1 MKNLLKFETVQD
13 FTSAYTG
20 NPDAIPTPV
29 PGVAY
34 VSENGKVKYNTR
46 LITVEPGYV
55 DFDDEFRSFG
65 SGFTVE
71 ENWDGVIDPSL
82 DQRMEVRINEIT
94 DCESNPNFCGYNY
107 FACTDLENLFN
118 YEYNLIIDDPSEK
131 RIDMSRAVNAETIYY
146 IVYATYCK

>member
-1 MKNLLKFETVQD
+1 MRNILNFETVQD

-34 VSENGKVKYNTR
+34 VRENGKVKYNPK
-46 LITVEPGYV
+46 LITVELGYV
-55 DFDDEFRSFG
+55 DFEYDSFG

-82 DQRMEVRINEIT
+82 DQRMKESMNEIT
-94 DCESNPNFCGYNY
+94 DCESDPDFCGYGF
-107 FACTDLENLFN
+107 FACTDLRNLFAH
-118 YEYNLIIDDPSEK
+118 EYNLIIEDTSEK
-131 RIDMSRAVNAETIYY
+131 RIDMSRVGNAETIYY
-146 IVYATYCK
+146 IVFASYCK

>member
-1 MKNLLKFETVQD
+1 MKNILNFETVQD

-34 VSENGKVKYNTR
+34 VRENGKVKYNQK

-55 DFDDEFRSFG
+55 DFGDEFYSFG

-82 DQRMEVRINEIT
+82 NQRMEVSINEIT
-94 DCESNPNFCGYNY
+94 DCESNPNFCGYGY
-107 FACTDLENLFN
+107 FACTDLEYLFAPG
-118 YEYNLIIDDPSEK
+118 YDLIIEDTSGK

-146 IVYATYCK
+146 VVFATYCK